1 MAVDGMTDVKNLQV
15 VIDTKSRVATITFDG
30 TADGENF
37 SEEVLINV

>member
-15 VIDTKSRVATITFDG
+15 VIDAKSRVATITFDG